1 MPRTRVTGNGGD
13 GMMRLWIDDVDELEE
28 ELSRDQTSD
37 EHDLSRTETCQSV
50 LEGVCVQHATYVFSF
65 R

>member
-1 MPRTRVTGNGGD
+1 
-13 GMMRLWIDDVDELEE
+13 MMRLWIDDVDELEE

-50 LEGVCVQHATYVFSF
+50 LGGVYVQHATYVFSL